1 MCTIQRERTKK
12 MKDGEHK
19 AHEKSMESVFA
30 DVGGNSLRE
39 HEEDGTGSAASDVL
53 RDLP

>member
-1 MCTIQRERTKK
+1 
-12 MKDGEHK
+12 MKDGEPK

-30 DVGGNSLRE
+30 DVGG
-39 HEEDGTGSAASDVL
+39 EDGTGNAASDVL